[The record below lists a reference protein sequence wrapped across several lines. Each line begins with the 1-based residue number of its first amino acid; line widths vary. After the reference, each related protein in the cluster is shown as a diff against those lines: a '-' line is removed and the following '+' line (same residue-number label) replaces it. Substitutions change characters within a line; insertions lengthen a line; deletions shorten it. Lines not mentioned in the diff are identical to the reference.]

1 MKTLGLIGGISWHST
16 AAYYRL
22 INQLTQERLGGNHS
36 AELLLYSVNYHE
48 FKELQANNNWNE
60 IGNMLSGI
68 AMRLQDAGAEGL
80 VICSNT
86 PHLVADRI
94 VKDIQIPLLH
104 IAEATANEIVGN
116 NITRVGLLGTKFT
129 MEQSFFKER
138 LSAAGI
144 ETLVPEEEERRMIHQ
159 SIINELS
166 KGILNP
172 ATKKS
177 YLSIIDGLCQRGAE
191 AIVLGCTEFS
201 LLLDPSA
208 GPVKLFDTTAIHS
221 KRAAN
226 FVLGTN

>member
-22 INQLTQERLGGNHS
+22 INQFTQDRLGGNHS
-36 AELLLYSVNYHE
+36 AKLLLHSVNYHE
-48 FKELQANNNWNE
+48 FKELQANNNWEE
-60 IGNMLSGI
+60 IGNMLAGI
-68 AMRLQDAGAEGL
+68 AIRLQEAGAEGL

-104 IAEATANEIVGN
+104 IAEATANEIVRN

-129 MEQSFFKER
+129 MEQSFFKDR
-138 LSAAGI
+138 LTATGI
-144 ETLVPEEEERRMIHQ
+144 ETLVPEEEERSIIHQ
-159 SIINELS
+159 SIIGELS

-177 YLSIIDGLCQRGAE
+177 YLKIIDGLCRKGAQ

-201 LLLDPSA
+201 LLLDPSE

-221 KRAAN
+221 KTAVN
-226 FVLGTN
+226 FALETN